1 MGTILT
7 AAWLALAGGIPQEP
21 KEAAPAAWKTYNAG
35 VRWEASLE
43 DAQKRAAETGRPI
56 LLHQLVGDLNKE
68 GC

>member
-1 MGTILT
+1 MSTILT
-7 AAWLALAGGIPQEP
+7 AAWLALATAFPQQAKEP
-21 KEAAPAAWKTYNAG
+21 APAAWKTYNAG

-43 DAQKRAAETGRPI
+43 DAQKRAAETRRPI